1 MEIAFQAILRFAKA
15 RVNASQGLMLFD
27 KGDGSSAKTFFWN
40 FEICFFA
47 IVFIVLFCFY
57 KSILHYHFFFSHSS
71 SPPLCLLS
79 SFFFFFFARLQ
90 KWWKKLSVEEASM
103 KQVKRQQKGRIIWNG
118 DLLFLIFN
126 LKKLQ
131 AYVKEG
137 HERIGTEPFDFQ
149 AGAIRAYHWASIK
162 IQNHVEY
169 SYGHFQQCLKR
180 PLIVFEPRKSST
192 GSEQWHCHYPVR

>member
-1 MEIAFQAILRFAKA
+1 MEIAFRAILRFAKA
-15 RVNASQGLMLFD
+15 SVNASQGLMLFD

-40 FEICFFA
+40 FEICFCNRFYSL
-47 IVFIVLFCFY
+47 VLFLQKYSALSF
-57 KSILHYHFFFSHSS
+57 LFFSLIL
-71 SPPLCLLS
+71 PPLCLLS

-180 PLIVFEPRKSST
+180 PLIVFEPRKSSI

>member
-1 MEIAFQAILRFAKA
+1 MPPKDSCYLTKATGAQQKHFFEILRY
-15 RVNASQGLMLFD
+15 
-27 KGDGSSAKTFFWN
+27 
-40 FEICFFA
+40 
-47 IVFIVLFCFY
+47 VFCNRFYSLVLFLQKYSALSF
-57 KSILHYHFFFSHSS
+57 LFFSLIL
-71 SPPLCLLS
+71 PPLCLLS
-79 SFFFFFFARLQ
+79 SFFFFIFARLQ

-118 DLLFLIFN
+118 DLLFLIFD

-180 PLIVFEPRKSST
+180 PLIVFEPRKSSI